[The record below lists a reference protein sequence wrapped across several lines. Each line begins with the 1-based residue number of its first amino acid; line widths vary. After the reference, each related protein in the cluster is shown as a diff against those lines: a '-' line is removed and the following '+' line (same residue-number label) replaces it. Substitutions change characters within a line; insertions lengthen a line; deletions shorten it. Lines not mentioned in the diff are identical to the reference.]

1 MNIFYWTEF
10 GFVMVFAA
18 CFLCFLT
25 LSFWLRRDKKMSF
38 CIEERPDVTRFAV
51 IIPARNESRVIEA
64 NLRSLVRSEYP
75 RELYDVY
82 VIVESMEDPTVGIC
96 DRYGARVF
104 LRENL
109 NNVGKGYALDE
120 CLKSIFRGEESY
132 DAFLLLDADN
142 LVSRRFLSRL
152 DDAYQ
157 AGYDAVCGKRN
168 NKDWNASAVSSSSAL
183 TFTVINSVQNKM
195 KTAHGLHVMFSGT
208 GFFIKAEVLRRLG
221 GWPFSS
227 MTEDYEFSNF
237 AVVNGL
243 RTCYLDD
250 AVYYD
255 EQPVTLWQSIVQRSR
270 WVRGYFTVRARY
282 HKAKKEFSKKTPKNL
297 DMRVMR
303 FGTVPLLVMVI
314 SAILYLCVLIT
325 GAVLCGVTNSGY
337 IGEFLVRIGVLVALI
352 YAFIAV
358 GTVVL
363 FCIEGDRADITLK
376 NKIKTVFYHPLFLAA
391 YVVAAVRAIFLKGG
405 WEVIEHTLTKDENDL

>member
-1 MNIFYWTEF
+1 MKLFYWTEF
-10 GFVMVFAA
+10 SFVMVFSWCFI
-18 CFLCFLT
+18 CFLM

-38 CIEERPDVTRFAV
+38 RIEERPDATRFAI
-51 IIPARNESRVIEA
+51 IIPARYESKVIEA
-64 NLRSLVRSEYP
+64 NLRSILHSEYP
-75 RELYDVY
+75 RALYDVY
-82 VIVESMEDPTVGIC
+82 VIVESMDDPTVEIC
-96 DRYGARVF
+96 GRYGARVF

-109 NNVGKGYALDE
+109 DNVGKGYALDE
-120 CLKSIFRGEESY
+120 CLKAILRNGEDY

-168 NKDWNASAVSSSSAL
+168 NKDWNASLVSSSSAL

-208 GFFIKAEVLRRLG
+208 GFFIKADVLRRLG
-221 GWPFSS
+221 GWPFHS

-282 HKAKKEFSKKTPKNL
+282 RKAKKEFTKKTPKNL

-303 FGTVPLLVMVI
+303 FGTLPLLVMAV
-314 SAILYLCVLIT
+314 AVILYLAVLIT
-325 GAVLCGVTNSGY
+325 AATLCGLTNSVFL
-337 IGEFLVRIGVLVALI
+337 GEFLVRIGVLAALV
-352 YAFIAV
+352 YAFIAAF
-358 GTVVL
+358 TVVL
-363 FCIEGDRADITLK
+363 FSIEGNRVDITLK
-376 NKIKTVFYHPLFLAA
+376 NKIKTVFYHPFFLAT
-391 YVVAAVRAIFLKGG
+391 YVVAAVRAIFLSDG
-405 WEVIEHTLTKDENDL
+405 WEVIEHTLTKDESAL